1 MLSGRTRG
9 CWLQPPL
16 TRGTRQ
22 RGGDKPRVQPSIP
35 AHAGSTHAVCLS
47 AVETPFN
54 PRSRGGTLRAKKISD
69 STTFNPRS
77 AGNTRDHRRCDGP
90 DAFNPR
96 SRGEHIAT
104 LAAVLWPF
112 LKSPLTRGAPSR
124 SRCTSRSTPSIPAH
138 AGNTGRVRTMLRT
151 RSFNPRSRG
160 EHPALRTAAGRRT
173 LQSPLTR
180 GARAPR
186 AVNSPINPSIPAHAG
201 STSPC
206 AGSRGWNTFNPRSRG
221 EHMKPARLFA
231 VGIETRR

>member
-16 TRGTRQ
+16 TRGPRQ

-160 EHPALRTAAGRRT
+160 EHEAGQMDAT
-173 LQSPLTR
+173 VWNLQPPLTR
-180 GARAPR
+180 GAP
-186 AVNSPINPSIPAHAG
+186 SPADCGWTSHPSIPAH
-201 STSPC
+201 
-206 AGSRGWNTFNPRSRG
+206 SRR
-221 EHMKPARLFA
+221 
-231 VGIETRR
+231 